1 VHRCKNSRVDTF
13 VAQDTAQA
21 GEAGFIFRIAKRQTR
36 FGSIVKSVKIWA
48 LDLGHVDT
56 SLKNKSR
63 RSGSILRKWNM
74 PPASDAIAECLTTLI
89 AFLVFFHHICDP
101 LLRELRP
108 RDEKLGGGQGAGKSA
123 DVMDQDKTLGNAGGS
138 KFALK

>member
-1 VHRCKNSRVDTF
+1 VHRCKNSRIDTF
-13 VAQDTAQA
+13 VAQDAAQP
-21 GEAGFIFRIAKRQTR
+21 GEAGFIFRIAKRQSR

-63 RSGSILRKWNM
+63 RSGSILRSWNM
-74 PPASDAIAECLTTLI
+74 PPASDAIAECLATMI
-89 AFLVFFHHICDP
+89 AFPVFFHHICDP

-108 RDEKLGGGQGAGKSA
+108 CDEKLRGGQGAGKLA
-123 DVMDQDKTLGNAGGS
+123 NVTDQDKALGNAGGG
-138 KFALK
+138 KCALK

>member
-1 VHRCKNSRVDTF
+1 
-13 VAQDTAQA
+13 
-21 GEAGFIFRIAKRQTR
+21 
-36 FGSIVKSVKIWA
+36 
-48 LDLGHVDT
+48 
-56 SLKNKSR
+56 
-63 RSGSILRKWNM
+63 
-74 PPASDAIAECLTTLI
+74 LI

>member
-1 VHRCKNSRVDTF
+1 
-13 VAQDTAQA
+13 
-21 GEAGFIFRIAKRQTR
+21 
-36 FGSIVKSVKIWA
+36 
-48 LDLGHVDT
+48 
-56 SLKNKSR
+56 
-63 RSGSILRKWNM
+63 M

-89 AFLVFFHHICDP
+89 AFPVFFHHICDP